1 MTAQHGKDILLKIEE
16 PSGSATYVT
25 MAGLRAR
32 TISLNAQAVGVTHTD
47 SPNAWRELLPGAGV
61 KTASVSG
68 SGVFK
73 DAGADELVRAAFFA
87 QDIRNW
93 QIIIPDFGSLT
104 GPFQIAALEYAGDF
118 DREAVYSLTLS
129 SAGAIVFAAI

>member
-32 TISLNAQAVGVTHTD
+32 SISLNAQAVDVTHTD

-73 DAGADELVRAAFFA
+73 DAAADELVRAAFFA